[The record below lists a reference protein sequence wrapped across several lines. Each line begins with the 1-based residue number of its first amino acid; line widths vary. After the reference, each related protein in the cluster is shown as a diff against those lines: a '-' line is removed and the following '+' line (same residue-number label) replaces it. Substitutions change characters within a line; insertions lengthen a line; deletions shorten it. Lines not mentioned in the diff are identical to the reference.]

1 MFIKSNNQCLFIIT
15 SQPDHFHQHLV
26 WLISSSENLL
36 IWFASF
42 SREFVFSLGGIE
54 VVGILLL
61 YDIAAT
67 ARMVAWNPI
76 SMSALAIVTV
86 AVLSF
91 HAAIN

>member
-1 MFIKSNNQCLFIIT
+1 MCLFIIT
-15 SQPDHFHQHLV
+15 GQPDNFIL
-26 WLISSSENLL
+26 SNGNLL
-36 IWFASF
+36 IWFASI
-42 SREFVFSLGGIE
+42 SHEFVFSLGGIE
-54 VVGILLL
+54 VVCILLL

-67 ARMVAWNPI
+67 ARMVAWDPI

>member
-1 MFIKSNNQCLFIIT
+1 MFIKSNNQCLFII
-15 SQPDHFHQHLV
+15 SGQPDHFHQHLV

-36 IWFASF
+36 IWFSSF

-54 VVGILLL
+54 VVGILL

-67 ARMVAWNPI
+67 ASMVAWDPI

>member
-15 SQPDHFHQHLV
+15 GQPDHFHQHLV
-26 WLISSSENLL
+26 CLISSSENLL

-67 ARMVAWNPI
+67 ARMVAWDPI

-86 AVLSF
+86 AVLPL

>member
-1 MFIKSNNQCLFIIT
+1 MSLFRIT
-15 SQPDHFHQHLV
+15 GQPDHFL
-26 WLISSSENLL
+26 LSSGNLL

-42 SREFVFSLGGIE
+42 SHEFVFSLGGIE

-67 ARMVAWNPI
+67 ARMVAWDPI

-86 AVLSF
+86 AVLSL

>member
-1 MFIKSNNQCLFIIT
+1 M
-15 SQPDHFHQHLV
+15 V
-26 WLISSSENLL
+26 
-36 IWFASF
+36 
-42 SREFVFSLGGIE
+42 GIE

-67 ARMVAWNPI
+67 ASVVAWNPI

-86 AVLSF
+86 AVFSL